1 MTSVSID
8 RIISKMI
15 RDMRIND
22 STYIT
27 DMYEW
32 IPEAMRLLNTQAE
45 MTPAFQQVHIQN
57 HQGPLPCG
65 LYDLEAVE
73 YNGTR
78 LGYYTGVKHVSQIN
92 RSLLPGDTA
101 FTTVPVLAEMPSG
114 NVLDMGLVQLL
125 PVNTKEGYQ
134 IHIDQISTTFANGWI
149 TIYFKEMKHDDRG
162 LPLIPDQQ
170 DYKEA
175 LYWYNRAKVIQSG
188 YKDPMYGNDDRHAWE
203 RFELHAA
210 RAISAITYPH
220 VDQKE
225 AQLAMAVRFVPPVD
239 YYDSFFNSVN
249 GEPLYG
255 FSGPEGGSNPA
266 MISNTPTSSLDL
278 QN

>member
-1 MTSVSID
+1 
-8 RIISKMI
+8 MI
-15 RDMRIND
+15 RDMRITD
-22 STYIT
+22 STYFT

-45 MTPAFQQVHIQN
+45 LIPNFKRLLVEN
-57 HQGPLPCG
+57 HQAGLPCG
-65 LYDLEAVE
+65 IIDLEAVE
-73 YNGTR
+73 YQGTR

-92 RSLLPGDTA
+92 RVTVPGQAA
-101 FTTVPVLAEMPSG
+101 FTTVPVLSEMPSG
-114 NVLDMGLVQLL
+114 NVLDMGLIQQL

-134 IHIDQISTTFANGWI
+134 VHIDQISTTFATGWI

-162 LPLIPDQQ
+162 LPLVPDQQ

-175 LYWYNRAKVIQSG
+175 LYWYNRAKIIQSG

-225 AQLAMAVRFVPPVD
+225 AQLNMSVRFVPPVD

-255 FSGPEGGSNPA
+255 FNGPEGTQNPA
-266 MISNTPTSSLDL
+266 MLGTIPTSALDL
-278 QN
+278 QNE